1 MTRRTTQ
8 EIEFLRREVA
18 PFADGEALQFEWAET
33 RATKLLHRV
42 PEFKHQRAN
51 LQVAVF
57 AKFEMHHRLL
67 AVTIDE
73 LQRT

>member
-18 PFADGEALQFEWAET
+18 PFADGEALQFQRAET
-33 RATKLLHRV
+33 RATKFLHRV
-42 PEFKHQRAN
+42 PEFEHQRAN
-51 LQVAVF
+51 LQIAVF
-57 AKFEMHHRLL
+57 AEFEMHHRLF

-73 LQRT
+73 PQRT

>member
-8 EIEFLRREVA
+8 EIEFLWREVA
-18 PFADGEALQFEWAET
+18 PFADGEALQLEGAET
-33 RATKLLHRV
+33 RATKFLHGV

-57 AKFEMHHRLL
+57 AEFEMHHRLL

-73 LQRT
+73 PQRT